1 VNHGI
6 YLPTHGYFV
15 IFVLLIINLHNM
27 NRNFRPFALLLFL
40 SLFLS
45 PGFSQK
51 YEYPENKG
59 AEGFRL
65 ISAQPSK
72 IELDFSVHQFEI
84 MDRVID
90 GETMK
95 SINYGLSLNPG
106 EAGYPELPYLSKTL
120 LIPNGST
127 ATIVIKTDETET
139 ISNLMLAPAA
149 AIPFD
154 IEVSQPATK
163 GAQYEK
169 NELFPLLPVQS
180 KTFELRGM
188 QMLQIGLSPFQFN
201 AATGE
206 MVVHKN
212 LSIEIQISG
221 GDNSYGD
228 IRFRSH
234 AWDQILDDL
243 VLNNQNIPKINYSK
257 IERSSK
263 DYGCEYLI
271 VIPDHEDFLPW
282 ADSIKKFRNE
292 QGILTRVMTL
302 SEIGGNDIQI
312 LKNFFT
318 DVYNTWNPVPSAVL
332 MMADYGTEDAGITSI
347 SFTHPYEGTYITDQ
361 YYADVNGNNLPE
373 FVFARLTGNNAEE
386 LELLVRKFID
396 YERTPPTSES
406 FYNSP
411 ITALGWQT
419 ERWFQICSETVGG
432 YMKNV
437 LGKTPVRVNAI
448 YEGNPDVDPWSSASG
463 TSTVLNYFGP
473 NGLNYIPATPN
484 ELGEWTGG
492 TAANIVG
499 AINNGAFILQHRDH
513 GYYGG
518 WGEPAFN
525 SNHIEDLTNVG
536 QLSHVFSINCQT
548 GQFDV
553 GTGSFGE
560 NFHRLQN
567 GGALS
572 VTAPTQVSYSFV
584 NDALVWGIY
593 DNMWPD
599 FMPDYGGNQ
608 IPERD
613 FRPAFGLAS
622 GKYFLST
629 TSWADNSMKLITY
642 RLFHHFGDAYNVV
655 YTEVPQTN
663 PVAHEFGLTS
673 DITSVDVYAENGSM
687 VGLSLDEEYIT
698 SGLVNDGFVTLSFP
712 MQEPGNEFKVVVT
725 KQNYFRY
732 EGKILI
738 VPAEGSYVMTT
749 AHSFTE
755 TNNNGIIEFNEEV
768 TLDFTIKNIGNETAE
783 NVVISILSSD
793 PNMEITQG
801 EYAVGQI
808 LAGDEIVIPS
818 VFSFSTSLN
827 IPDLHQLDF
836 TFSATDGNM
845 VWSSPFSF
853 VVLAPR
859 LQYSLIS
866 FDETVGNGNGYLE
879 PGETANANYTIT
891 NVGHANFP
899 EGVCSVSSNSSYVS
913 IDANNQNF
921 TELAPGIGFS
931 MIFEI
936 TAEDGVPVPTN
947 VSLTNTIEA
956 APFSMQ
962 HDLYFTMGLIV
973 EDWESQTMNQFPW
986 QTSGDLEWHLASDY
1000 VAEGDY
1006 SLKSGDIDHNQSS
1019 VLELNYMVLSDN
1031 QISFYV
1037 QISSQ
1042 DEFDFLHFYIDDE
1055 IVYSWSGLVLFEQFT
1070 FPVMDGSH
1078 TFKWEYVKDASAN
1091 SGLDAAWLDY
1101 ILFPPGETILT
1112 NHEFDGSDRSKLVRL
1127 FPNPANQSFWIE
1139 KNYGRDD
1146 RIKIQIINSLGQV
1159 LMESELVEERLNVSS
1174 PVSGVYFIKA
1184 ENTTGE
1190 TQVSKMIIE

>member
-1 VNHGI
+1 
-6 YLPTHGYFV
+6 
-15 IFVLLIINLHNM
+15 M

-59 AEGFRL
+59 AEGIRL
-65 ISAQPSK
+65 TSSQPSK

-95 SINYGLSLNPG
+95 SINYGLSLIPG
-106 EAGYPELPYLSKTL
+106 EAGNPELPYLSKTL
-120 LIPNGST
+120 LIPNGSS

-139 ISNLMLAPAA
+139 FSNIMLAPAA

-154 IEVSQPATK
+154 KEVSQPATK

-188 QMLQIGLSPFQFN
+188 QMLQIGVSPFQFN

-221 GDNSYGD
+221 GDDSYGD

-243 VLNNQNIPKINYSK
+243 VLNNQDIPAIDYSK
-257 IERSSK
+257 INRSSK
-263 DYGCEYLI
+263 DNGCEYLI

-292 QGILTRVMTL
+292 QGILTHVMTL
-302 SEIGGNDIQI
+302 TEIGGNDIQI

-386 LELLVRKFID
+386 LELLVRKFMD

-419 ERWFQICSETVGG
+419 ERWFQICSETLGG

-437 LGKTPVRVNAI
+437 LGKTPVRINAL
-448 YEGNPDVDPWSSASG
+448 YEGNPDVDPWSTASG

-473 NGLNYIPATPN
+473 NGLNYIPATPS

-492 TAANIVG
+492 TAADIVES
-499 AINNGAFILQHRDH
+499 INNGAFILQHRDH

-536 QLSHVFSINCQT
+536 QLSHIFSINCQT

-560 NFHRLQN
+560 NFHRFEN

-622 GKYFLST
+622 GKYFLSS

-663 PVAHEFGLTS
+663 SVAHEFGLTS

-687 VGLSLDEEYIT
+687 VGLSFLGEYIT
-698 SGLVNDGFVTLSFP
+698 SGIVMDGFVILNFP
-712 MQEPGNEFKVVVT
+712 MQEPGNELKVVVT

-738 VPAEGSYVMTT
+738 VPAEGPYVMTT
-749 AHSFTE
+749 AHSYTE

-793 PNMEITQG
+793 PNIEITQG
-801 EYAVGQI
+801 EYTVGQI
-808 LAGDEIVIPS
+808 LADEEIVIPA
-818 VFSFSTSLN
+818 VFSFNTSLN
-827 IPDLHQLDF
+827 IPDLHQVDF
-836 TFSATDGNM
+836 TFSASDGNM
-845 VWSSPFSF
+845 EWNSPFNF
-853 VVLAPR
+853 VVLAPQ
-859 LQYSLIS
+859 LHFSLIS
-866 FDETVGNGNGYLE
+866 FDETTGNGNGYLE
-879 PGETANANYTIT
+879 PGETANANYNIT

-899 EGVCSVSSNSSYVS
+899 QGICSLSSNSSYIS
-913 IDANNQNF
+913 INANNHEF
-921 TELAPGIGFS
+921 VELEPGLGFS
-931 MIFEI
+931 MNFEI
-936 TAEDGVPVPTN
+936 SAEQSAPVPSN
-947 VSLTNTIEA
+947 VSIRNNIEA
-956 APFSMQ
+956 APFSVQ
-962 HDLYFTMGLIV
+962 HDLYFTLGLIV
-973 EDWESQTMNQFPW
+973 EDWESQTMNQYPW
-986 QTSGDLEWHLASDY
+986 HSSGDAEWHLVSDY

-1006 SLKSGDIDHNQSS
+1006 SLKSGDIDHSESS
-1019 VLELNYMVLSDN
+1019 VLTLNYHVLSDN
-1031 QISFYV
+1031 QISFYI
-1037 QISSQ
+1037 QISS
-1042 DEFDFLHFYIDDE
+1042 DADNDFLHFYIDNE
-1055 IVYSWSGLVLFEQFT
+1055 LVYSWSGLILFEQFT
-1070 FPVMDGSH
+1070 FPVSAGEHM
-1078 TFKWEYVKDASAN
+1078 FKWEYVKNESIN

-1101 ILFPPGETILT
+1101 ILLPPGETIISTNELT
-1112 NHEFDGSDRSKLVRL
+1112 TSDQPQIVKLY
-1127 FPNPANQSFWIE
+1127 PNPASQTFQIE
-1139 KNYGRDD
+1139 KTDASEGQ
-1146 RIKIQIINSLGQV
+1146 IKIQIINTLGQV
-1159 LMESELVEERLNVSS
+1159 LVDETLNNAIFSVSS
-1174 PVSGVYFIKA
+1174 MASGIYFIKA
-1184 ENTTGE
+1184 ENTAGNI
-1190 TQVSKMIIE
+1190 QVSKIIIE